1 MSIDTTLKSL
11 GIELPTPPKPVASY
25 VPAVL
30 VGDLLYL
37 SGMLPFRDGQV
48 VITGKLGQEVTVERG
63 AEAARLA
70 LLNALAVIK
79 HELGSLDRV
88 QRIVRVVG
96 HVASAEGFAQQPA
109 VINGAS
115 EASPVTTIGYQT
127 RSTEK
132 DAFRVIPG
140 IEDWFIQASTE
151 HKMLHELGT
160 VPWSVPAKTVRLSN
174 YHHFRGPA
182 R

>member
-1 MSIDTTLKSL
+1 MTIDAQLNTL
-11 GIELPTPPKPVASY
+11 GIQLPAPPKPVASY

-30 VGDLLYL
+30 AGDLLYL

-48 VITGKLGQEVTVERG
+48 VVTGKLGDSVTVERG

-70 LLNALAVIK
+70 LLNALAVVK

-96 HVASAEGFAQQPA
+96 HVASAAGFVQQPA

-115 EASPVTTIGYQT
+115 DLLVQIFGESGRHARVALGAAELPLHAAIELELLVQVKSP
-127 RSTEK
+127 R
-132 DAFRVIPG
+132 
-140 IEDWFIQASTE
+140 
-151 HKMLHELGT
+151 
-160 VPWSVPAKTVRLSN
+160 
-174 YHHFRGPA
+174 
-182 R
+182 

>member
-1 MSIDTTLKSL
+1 MTIDAKLNTL
-11 GIELPTPPKPVASY
+11 GIELPAPPKPVASY

-30 VGDLLYL
+30 AGDLLFL

-48 VITGKLGQEVTVERG
+48 VVTGKLGDGVTVERG

-70 LLNALAVIK
+70 LLNALAVVK

-96 HVASAEGFAQQPA
+96 HVASAAGFAQQPA

-115 EASPVTTIGYQT
+115 DLLVQIFGESGRHA
-127 RSTEK
+127 
-132 DAFRVIPG
+132 RVALGAAELPLHAA
-140 IEDWFIQASTE
+140 IE
-151 HKMLHELGT
+151 LELL
-160 VPWSVPAKTVRLSN
+160 VQVKKS
-174 YHHFRGPA
+174 
-182 R
+182 